1 MGSRVERYREKK
13 KRKKI
18 YKIRTLIVIFMIIAL
33 FGGLNIVDK
42 TYKSMMNNND
52 KSLFKYDYVDSIH
65 NLQLFGQNY
74 SIEHESILN
83 IVDKGKEF
91 LLNVKDKIIQSFNKI
106 KRNILNIINSS
117 SSIYEMK
124 AANW

>member
-18 YKIRTLIVIFMIIAL
+18 YKIRTLIVIFMIVAL

-74 SIEHESILN
+74 SIEQESILN

-117 SSIYEMK
+117 SAYMK
-124 AANW
+124 